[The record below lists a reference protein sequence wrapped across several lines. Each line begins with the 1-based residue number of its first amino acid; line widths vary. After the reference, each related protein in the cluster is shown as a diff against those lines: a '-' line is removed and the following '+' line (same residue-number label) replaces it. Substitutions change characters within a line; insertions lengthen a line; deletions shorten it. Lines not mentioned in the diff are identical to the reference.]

1 MAFRAVLFDLDGT
14 LLDSSA
20 DIAWSGNTL
29 LQKYRYPTHP
39 LAAYNRFIGDGVKA
53 LVTRIL
59 PEEARTPERIAA
71 LIEEYRDLYAGHWN
85 VETYVYRGIPELV
98 AALKRDGFRMA
109 VLSNKPHDFTMQCI
123 KHYLPA
129 EAFDVILGGG
139 GLGPGGER
147 FGNKPNP
154 ASALH
159 IAQALGIAPG
169 EFVYLGDTDTDMQ
182 TAVNAG
188 MYPVGVLWGM
198 RTREELAL
206 NGAKT
211 LIREPGDLLRFLGR
225 GGEV

>member
-1 MAFRAVLFDLDGT
+1 MPFRAALFDLDGT
-14 LLDSSA
+14 LINASG

-29 LQKYRYPTHP
+29 LQKHGYPTHP

-59 PEEARTPERIAA
+59 PEEARTPERIA
-71 LIEEYRDLYAGHWN
+71 EFTEQYRDLYASHWN
-85 VETYVYRGIPELV
+85 VETYVYPGILDLIAGLGRE
-98 AALKRDGFRMA
+98 KIRMA
-109 VLSNKPHDFTMQCI
+109 ILSNKPHDFTMQCV

-129 EAFDVILGGG
+129 EAFEIVQGGG
-139 GLGPGGER
+139 NSSVGGDR
-147 FGNKPNP
+147 FPNKPNP
-154 ASALH
+154 AAALH
-159 IAQALGIAPG
+159 IAKSMGIPAG

-188 MYPVGVLWGM
+188 MHPVGVLWGM

-211 LIREPGDLLRFLGR
+211 LIREPKELFRMLGR
-225 GGEV
+225 GETV